1 MISID
6 LDSAVPLEDQLCKA
20 IRAAIARGEV
30 SSGDPLPSVRQL
42 AADLG
47 VHWNTVAR
55 AYRRLSDAGLLS
67 VRRGRGVFVKPLP
80 VVDGLAATKSD
91 TVSATVRDAIT
102 EARLSGMSMSAF
114 RELVLGEINEWE
126 RGTP

>member
-6 LDSAVPLEDQLCKA
+6 LDSPVPLEDQLCKA
-20 IRAAIARGEV
+20 IRSAIARGEV
-30 SSGDPLPSVRQL
+30 SAGDPLPSVRQL

-67 VRRGRGVFVKPLP
+67 VRRGRGVVVKPLP
-80 VVDGLAATKSD
+80 QAGDTAPSKSKA
-91 TVSATVRDAIT
+91 VSETVRDAIT
-102 EARLSGMSMSAF
+102 EARLSGMSMRAF
-114 RELVLGEINEWE
+114 RDLVLGEINEWE
-126 RGTP
+126 RGTS